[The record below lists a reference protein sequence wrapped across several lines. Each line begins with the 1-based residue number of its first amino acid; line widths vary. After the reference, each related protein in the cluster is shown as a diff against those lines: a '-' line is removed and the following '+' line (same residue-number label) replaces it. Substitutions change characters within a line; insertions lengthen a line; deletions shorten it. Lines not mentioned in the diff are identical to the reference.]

1 MSSSVSSQVDTI
13 LCFRCTDRLGLPTAA
28 RFEPSLGALPALAAL
43 TVLLA
48 VGWLSPAA
56 AQPGQG
62 PAPVGWTEAREHR
75 IRSNVSLSGTV
86 DTRRTSVVASE
97 VGGLVVELA
106 VREGDLVRTGARL
119 VRLRQQDLELRLA
132 ARKAD
137 LVEAEAR
144 LELAERTRQR
154 RQELFESDVISRERL
169 DDAATELAAWRG
181 RAASLEAEIAQVED
195 DLERS
200 VVRAPFSGVVVE
212 EHTQVGEWIPVGGPV
227 VSLQDMDELEVELDV
242 PERYFARLG
251 PGAPARITFEALP
264 GVEIEGQIGAVI
276 PRADRESR
284 TFPVKVR
291 FRNRNHR
298 AAVGMLAQVSF
309 PIGEPFTAVV
319 VPKDAVVREGRRETV
334 YRVRDGEVERVE
346 ITTGTGS
353 GQWIEVRGPIQV
365 GDRVVT
371 RGNERLRP
379 GQEIE
384 GDAVD
389 YEAPPAS
396 GSG

>member
-1 MSSSVSSQVDTI
+1 MKQPCVSSSEST
-13 LCFRCTDRLGLPTAA
+13 LGGKAGA
-28 RFEPSLGALPALAAL
+28 RFGKPLRPGRILSAL
-43 TVLLA
+43 TVLATLA
-48 VGWLSPAA
+48 PGWLPPAV

-75 IRSNVSLSGTV
+75 IRRNISLSGTV
-86 DTRRTSVVASE
+86 DTRRTSIVASE
-97 VGGLVVELA
+97 VEGLVVELA
-106 VREGDLVRTGARL
+106 AREGDLVREGAAL
-119 VRLRQQDLELRLA
+119 VRLRRQDLELRLA

-144 LELAERTRQR
+144 LELAERTQER
-154 RQELFESDVISRERL
+154 RRELFESDVISRERL
-169 DDAATELAAWRG
+169 DDATTELAAWQG
-181 RAASLEAEIAQVED
+181 RVASLEAEIAQVED

-200 VVRAPFSGVVVE
+200 VVRAPFNGVVVE

-227 VSLQDMDELEVELDV
+227 LRLQDVDELEVELDV

-251 PGAPARITFEALP
+251 SGAPARITFEALP
-264 GVEIEGQIGAVI
+264 GVEIEGKIGAVI

-291 FRNRNHR
+291 FRNREHR
-298 AAVGMLAQVSF
+298 AAVGMLAQVAF
-309 PIGEPFTAVV
+309 PIGEPFAAVV
-319 VPKDAVVREGRRETV
+319 VPKDAVVREGRREAV

-353 GQWIEVRGPIQV
+353 GEWIEVRGPIQV

-384 GDAVD
+384 GVAVA

-396 GSG
+396 GSR

>member
-1 MSSSVSSQVDTI
+1 MWPSERSLAGRKPDPQCAQPTGRRSVLRGSVGLGPI
-13 LCFRCTDRLGLPTAA
+13 LWL
-28 RFEPSLGALPALAAL
+28 
-43 TVLLA
+43 LLA
-48 VGWLSPAA
+48 VPAWIPPA
-56 AQPGQG
+56 VAQPGQG

-75 IRSNVSLSGTV
+75 IRRSVSLSGTV
-86 DTRRTSVVASE
+86 DTRRSSIVASE
-97 VGGLVVELA
+97 VQGLVVELA
-106 VREGDLVRTGARL
+106 AREGDLVRRGAVL
-119 VRLRQQDLELRLA
+119 VRLRQRDLELRLA

-154 RQELFESDVISRERL
+154 RQELFDSDVISRERL
-169 DDAATELAAWRG
+169 DDAATELAAWQG
-181 RAASLEAEIAQVED
+181 RVASLEAEIAQVED

-200 VVRAPFSGVVVE
+200 VVRAPFNGVVVE

-227 VSLQDMDELEVELDV
+227 VTLQDVDELEVELDV

-251 PGAPARITFEALP
+251 SGAPARITFEALP
-264 GVEIEGQIGAVI
+264 GVEIEGKIGAVI

-284 TFPVKVR
+284 AFPVKVR
-291 FRNRNHR
+291 FRNRDHR
-298 AAVGMLAQVSF
+298 AAVGMLAQVAF
-309 PIGEPFTAVV
+309 PIGEPFAAVV
-319 VPKDAVVREGRRETV
+319 VPKDAVVREGRREVV
-334 YRVRDGEVERVE
+334 YRIRDREVERVE
-346 ITTGTGS
+346 ITTGTGT

-384 GDAVD
+384 GEAVA
-389 YEAPPAS
+389 YEEPPTS